1 MELGIHSAFMIQHS
15 AFPPRPVGDSGIMG
29 LFQRQGTG
37 SIPVPGIEVAYSS
50 AIGEVASHDLASV
63 EAQVRFLHRA

>member
-1 MELGIHSAFMIQHS
+1 M
-15 AFPPRPVGDSGIMG
+15 R

-37 SIPVPGIEVAYSS
+37 SIPVPGMKGESSS

-63 EAQVRFLHRA
+63 EAQVRFLHRAWAIAEF